1 MNLRILT
8 AIGGL
13 LAIPALALAQGM
25 PGMNHAGPAPAPGS
39 AQAALAAVNDK
50 MMTDMT
56 IEFTG
61 DADRDFVLMM
71 IPHHQGAI
79 DMARVELEHGTDPE
93 IRALAE
99 AIVAAQEEEIA
110 QMRAWLAAYQPAAG
124 AAPAPAGAASYAFE
138 LVEPATRIGA
148 GVVRFGVRVTANGQP
163 VPDAVIAGVDFNMSP
178 EGMSHTNPLEAVA
191 PTGDGIQRFDV
202 VPDMGGKW
210 EAVLRA
216 EIPGAASP
224 FRDEIIVQVPQ

>member
-25 PGMNHAGPAPAPGS
+25 PGMDHAGPAPEPGS

-99 AIVAAQEEEIA
+99 AIIAAQEEEIA
-110 QMRAWLAAYQPAAG
+110 QMRAWLAAYQPAGAAAAAG
-124 AAPAPAGAASYAFE
+124 AGNYAFE
-138 LVEPATRIGA
+138 LVEPATRVGG
-148 GVVRFGVRVTANGQP
+148 GVVRFGVRVTADGQP
-163 VPDAVIAGVDFNMSP
+163 VADAVIAGLDFNMSP
-178 EGMSHTNPLEAVA
+178 EGMDHANPLTAVA

-202 VPDMGGKW
+202 VPDMAGRW

-224 FRDEIIVQVPQ
+224 FRDELLVQVP